1 MVEMSYHTL
10 HLPKHSLKSPAR
22 ATSCVKNVFVPV
34 YPAEQIVVVFT
45 EARKLNLCCCSN
57 GRVLQH
63 SQNMGQIYTYCVQLE
78 RSHFAGQ
85 HTVPQLQNH
94 SGLIKQ
100 SR

>member
-10 HLPKHSLKSPAR
+10 HLPKYSLKSHAR

-57 GRVLQH
+57 GRVLQS
-63 SQNMGQIYTYCVQLE
+63 SQNMDQIYTYCVQLE